1 MIRRDHYCRRTM
13 VSKALRGDWRG
24 HSRKTTCYLVWS
36 LQKVWDGVLVVSG
49 KVCTELKIPV
59 VINIALQCYGPE
71 AAPQLEHSLAR
82 ADTWAYICSTRSR
95 LELICP

>member
-1 MIRRDHYCRRTM
+1 MIRRDHYCCRTM

-36 LQKVWDGVLVVSG
+36 LQRVWDDALVVGG
-49 KVCTELKIPV
+49 KVCTELKITV

-71 AAPQLEHSLAR
+71 VAPQLEHSLAR
-82 ADTWAYICSTRSR
+82 PDTWAYIYAAQGQDWS
-95 LELICP
+95 